1 MGIEHE
7 DGLTDEERE
16 LLAEHEEE
24 INGSD
29 DVDVDASAGADD
41 DGEDAPPAAAPAIEP
56 AAAEPAQPA
65 MPVIELKAD
74 AGEAKAAIDA
84 LSSEKADLRKRYADG
99 DLDRE
104 EYDAQIDALNERL
117 QDARLQVKQSEMYED
132 ISRQMLVKQ
141 WQSAVDRFMARP
153 DNAPFKDGPL
163 NVALDAEIRK
173 MNAAEISK
181 YPDHTER
188 LAEAKRRV
196 VAAAEAMLGRKADA
210 PRKPRVEIPPSVDDI
225 PPAGDE
231 VDSEFTHL
239 DRLEGAKFDAAF
251 SRLTQD
257 QRNRYL
263 SES

>member
-29 DVDVDASAGADD
+29 DVDVDASAGADED

-56 AAAEPAQPA
+56 AAAQPA

-74 AGEAKAAIDA
+74 ADEAKAAIETLTA
-84 LSSEKADLRKRYADG
+84 EKADLRKKYSDG
-99 DLDRE
+99 DIDRE
-104 EYDAQIDALNERL
+104 EYDEQIDALNDKL
-117 QDARLQVKQSEMYED
+117 QDARLQVRQSEMYED

-231 VDSEFTHL
+231 VDSEFAHL

-251 SRLTQD
+251 SRLSKE
-257 QRNRYL
+257 QRDRYL